1 MNKLYDLITWHN
13 NTTPAINEDN
23 LNAMSQAIDDIDDR
37 VIDLGGA
44 VLEVIPELE
53 DILSNAQQIKD
64 YRDEA
69 LAAATSAEDDKEDA
83 EAYAV
88 GTRGGVP
95 VAPSDPTYH
104 NNSKYYS
111 ELANPTSIANLTD
124 VDITGITNGQILK
137 YNSTTQKF
145 ENANE
150 SGGGGTAASVTYDN
164 TVSGLTADDVQEAI
178 DELNTIKAT
187 TTTVNNKHKVTNVPV
202 DLTNWTT
209 DTTSQSGTTLYKK
222 QITLNHIYV
231 DSPSVEIGAASGSV
245 LPTTSQQES
254 YDLILYATS
263 DDTVPCLYL
272 YASDIPQTAFYINV
286 EGVD

>member
-1 MNKLYDLITWHN
+1 MNKLYDLITFHN
-13 NTTPAINEDN
+13 NTTPALNEDN

-37 VIDLGGA
+37 VVDLGGA
-44 VLEVIPELE
+44 VLEVIPDLE
-53 DILSNAQQIKD
+53 DILSNAQQLQQ
-64 YRDEA
+64 YRDDA
-69 LAAATSAEDDKEDA
+69 VAAAASAEDDEEDA
-83 EAYAV
+83 EAYAI

-95 VAPSDPTYH
+95 VTSGDPAYH

-150 SGGGGTAASVTYDN
+150 SGGGGTSADDVSYDN
-164 TVSGLTADDVQEAI
+164 TTSGLTATNAQDAI
-178 DELNTIKAT
+178 DE
-187 TTTVNNKHKVTNVPV
+187 TVEDIENKHTVTSFEV
-202 DLTNWTT
+202 TTANWTT

-222 QITLNHIYV
+222 QVSLNNVYAN
-231 DSPSVEIGAASGSV
+231 PSVDIGAASGSV
-245 LPTTSQQES
+245 LPTTAQQEA
-254 YDLILYATS
+254 YDLIQYATV
-263 DDTVPCLYL
+263 DTTVPCLYL
-272 YASDIPQTAFYINV
+272 YASEIPTDGFYINC

>member
-44 VLEVIPELE
+44 VLETIPELE

-69 LAAATSAEDDKEDA
+69 LAAATSAEDDEEDA

-95 VAPSDPTYH
+95 VAPTDPTYH
-104 NNSKYYS
+104 NNAKYYS
-111 ELANPTSIANLTD
+111 EQTNPDALANMTD
-124 VDITGITNGQILK
+124 VNISSPTNGQVLK
-137 YNSTTQKF
+137 YNSTTQKW
-145 ENANE
+145 ENENGG
-150 SGGGGTAASVTYDN
+150 GGGGTSADDVSYDN
-164 TVSGLTADDVQEAI
+164 TTSDLTATNVQDAI
-178 DELNTIKAT
+178 DE
-187 TTTVNNKHKVTNVPV
+187 TVEDIENKHTVTSFEV
-202 DLTNWTT
+202 TTANWTT

-263 DDTVPCLYL
+263 DDTVPCIYL

-286 EGVD
+286 EGAD

>member
-1 MNKLYDLITWHN
+1 MNKLYDLITFHN
-13 NTTPAINEDN
+13 NTTPALNEDN
-23 LNAMSQAIDDIDDR
+23 LNAMSEALDAIDNR
-37 VIDLGGA
+37 VVDLGGA
-44 VLEVIPELE
+44 VIEVIPELE
-53 DILSNAQQIKD
+53 DILSHAEQLEEYRNEAQ
-64 YRDEA
+64 
-69 LAAATSAEDDKEDA
+69 AAAESAEDDKEDA

-95 VAPSDPTYH
+95 VAPSDPAYH

-111 ELANPTSIANLTD
+111 ELANPTSISNLTD

-187 TTTVNNKHKVTNVPV
+187 TTTVNNKHKVTNIAV
-202 DLTNWTT
+202 DLTGWTT

-286 EGVD
+286 GGVD

>member
-37 VIDLGGA
+37 VIELGGA

-53 DILSNAQQIKD
+53 DMLSNAQQLKQ
-64 YRDEA
+64 YRDDA
-69 LAAATSAEDDKEDA
+69 DAAATSAKSDKEDA
-83 EAYAV
+83 EAYAI

-95 VAPSDPTYH
+95 VGPTDPAYH

-111 ELANPTSIANLTD
+111 EQADPTSIANLTD
-124 VDITGITNGQILK
+124 VDITGITNGQIMK
-137 YNSTTQKF
+137 WNAITQKF

-187 TTTVNNKHKVTNVPV
+187 TTTVNNKHKVTNVAV
-202 DLTNWTT
+202 DLTGWTT

-222 QITLNHIYV
+222 QVTLNHIYV
-231 DSPSVEIGAASGSV
+231 ASPSVEIGAASGSV
-245 LPTTSQQES
+245 LPTTAQQES

-286 EGVD
+286 EGAD